1 MKRISIYIGLCMMLI
16 CTCLPAFAGPE
27 AEFRKLE
34 KHYTLRADGSQELR
48 VRKELTLYTHAAMN
62 GLYGETF
69 ITYDPAFQELQ
80 IHQSYTQQK
89 DGTIVKT
96 PDNAF
101 VEVLPSVAADAPAY
115 NRLKEMVVVHTGLEL
130 GATIYLDY
138 SIISK
143 PGYLPALDVCCPVR
157 ELSPIK
163 EFICTI
169 ETEKSPLLHYELL
182 NYDAPAKRMDT
193 RNNRQC
199 VQWTL
204 RNVSPR
210 PYNYPTQHDRLSL
223 IQEAAS
229 GMQPVIVATTH
240 TSYAEALKTLRAQF
254 VPGDEAVI
262 KEKVTELAVGAEG
275 DKQKLRDAIG
285 QYIMMY
291 RYSRLGNISLKLAD
305 TGYRLRPASE
315 VLRSGYGTTAE
326 LVNLDV
332 CLQRAAGLEADIVIC
347 ALRASKTDNVGL
359 SGIVSVFA
367 RSGNMAMR
375 VPLSGTAEADLQE
388 YMMITDLS
396 GNSVE
401 LENKWNEHARTY
413 YTIEADDKRIRT
425 LEGGIRLVKAEGK
438 DMALILSD
446 NYAKNTEIDAPVLL
460 PMKYDHTFVTTVKL
474 PEGMTW
480 VRKSGRE
487 IVNACGKVVF
497 TYEQAEAEVK
507 VTCRLVVSQQLL
519 TPSSY
524 PDFYALMREWKDENN
539 YLLLFTPEAI

>member
-1 MKRISIYIGLCMMLI
+1 MKKLSLYIGMCIVLL

-48 VRKELTLYTHAAMN
+48 VRKELTLYTHTAMN

-69 ITYDPAFQELQ
+69 ITYDPAYQELQ
-80 IHQSYTQQK
+80 IHESYTRQK

-96 PDNAF
+96 PENAF
-101 VEVLPSVAADAPAY
+101 VEVLPSAAADAPAY

-143 PGYLPALDVCCPVR
+143 AGYLPALDVCCPVR
-157 ELSPIK
+157 ELCPIR
-163 EFICTI
+163 EFVCTI
-169 ETEKSPLLHYELL
+169 EAEHASELHYELL
-182 NYDAPAKRMDT
+182 NDDTPAKRMDT

-204 RNVSPR
+204 RNVKPR
-210 PYNYPTQHDRLSL
+210 PQSYPTQHDRLSL

-240 TSYAEALKTLRAQF
+240 ASYADALKTLRAQF

-262 KEKVTELAVGAEG
+262 KEKVAELVREAGG
-275 DKQKLRDAIG
+275 DKQKMRDAIG
-285 QYIMMY
+285 QYMMY
-291 RYSRLGNISLKLAD
+291 RYSLLGSVKLKLTD

-315 VLRSGYGTTAE
+315 VLRSGYGTTEE

-332 CLQRAAGLEADIVIC
+332 CLQRAAGLEADVVVC
-347 ALRASKTDNVGL
+347 GLRTAGADTKGL

-367 RSGNMAMR
+367 RSGTQAMR

-388 YMMITDLS
+388 YMTVTDLE
-396 GNSVE
+396 GRPVE
-401 LENKWNEHARTY
+401 LGSDRIRHARTH
-413 YTIEADDKRIRT
+413 YTIEANDKRIRT
-425 LEGGIRLVKAEGK
+425 LSGGIRLVTVEGK
-438 DMALILSD
+438 DMPSVLSE
-446 NYAKNTEIDAPVLL
+446 NYAKNTEIAAPILL
-460 PMKYDHTFVTTVKL
+460 PMKYDHTFTTTVTL
-474 PEGMTW
+474 PEGTTW
-480 VRKSGRE
+480 IKKSDRKITNS
-487 IVNACGKVVF
+487 CGEVLF
-497 TYEQAEAEVK
+497 TYEPAEGEVK

-519 TPSSY
+519 TPATY
-524 PDFYALMREWKDENN
+524 RDFYALMREWKDVNN
-539 YLLLFTPEAI
+539 YTLLLK

>member
-285 QYIMMY
+285 QYMMY

-367 RSGNMAMR
+367 RSGDMAMR

-388 YMMITDLS
+388 YMTITDLN

-413 YTIEADDKRIRT
+413 YTFEADDKRIRT

-474 PEGMTW
+474 SEGMTW
-480 VRKSGRE
+480 VRKSDRE

-497 TYEQAEAEVK
+497 TYEQAENAIK
-507 VTCRLVVSQQLL
+507 VTCRLVVNQQLL